1 MDKKIK
7 IEVHAPH
14 PLACPGT
21 FLVVRVE
28 GGIVPRVGERLSVSQ
43 LESYLTMP
51 DVLVTQTGVWHEK
64 RNRS

>member
-14 PLACPGT
+14 SSACPGT

-28 GGIVPRVGERLSVSQ
+28 GGIVPRVGERLSVGQ
-43 LESYLTMP
+43 LETYLNMP
-51 DVLVTQTGVWHEK
+51 EVLITQTGVWHEK
-64 RNRS
+64 KGR